1 MPKELQRGAFEVQ
14 VTGAR
19 AGIYFLIPYNG
30 KLKRYTDKKVVGM
43 FIPQFRSGKERLVSV
58 SVVVEDNLIF
68 ISKDSFK
75 TYEAGLRDSAGIELR
90 KTYFS

>member
-58 SVVVEDNLIF
+58 VVEDNLIF

>member
-1 MPKELQRGAFEVQ
+1 MSVM
-14 VTGAR
+14 
-19 AGIYFLIPYNG
+19 IPYNG
-30 KLKRYTDKKVVGM
+30 KLKRYTDKKIIGM

-58 SVVVEDNLIF
+58 SVVEEDNLIF